1 MCLHALNGCGVYICT
16 CNCMGVCV
24 HVGCAGVHV
33 VRMYA
38 CMCACVYV
46 YMCVC
51 VHVFTCICVDVCVDY
66 CVKCINQLNDHC
78 IECIIQICTHEAI
91 LIEIAHL
98 RTN

>member
-1 MCLHALNGCGVYICT
+1 
-16 CNCMGVCV
+16 MGVVHTSVRATAWVCV
-24 HVGCAGVHV
+24 CMLDVQVCMWNVCMCVRVCAGV
-33 VRMYA
+33 

-46 YMCVC
+46 YMCRC
-51 VHVFTCICVDVCVDY
+51 V